1 MERVVSDASVV
12 VKWFIQEEY
21 SDKALKL
28 RDMHVNGEVYLA
40 APELLPFEVL
50 NALKYSGLFSL
61 EELKMAAISL
71 SSYGIELY
79 SLRGELAQKTV
90 EIAVK
95 ENITVYDA
103 AYIALA
109 QELNTIFYTA
119 DEKLIKKMGEEYSKI
134 MFHISKIL

>member
-1 MERVVSDASVV
+1 MEQVVSDASVV

-28 RDMHVNGEVYLA
+28 RDMHVNGETCVA

-50 NALKYSGLFSL
+50 NALKYSHLFNL
-61 EELKMAAISL
+61 EELKTAAISL

-79 SLRGELAQKTV
+79 PLKGELAQKTI

-95 ENITVYDA
+95 KNITVYDA

-109 QELNTIFYTA
+109 QELNTILYTV
-119 DEKLIKKMGEEYSKI
+119 DEKLIRKIGKEYSKI
-134 MFHISKIL
+134 VLHISQIH

>member
-1 MERVVSDASVV
+1 MEQVVSDASVV

-28 RDMHVNGEVYLA
+28 RDMHVNGEVYVT

-50 NALKYSGLFSL
+50 NALKYSGLFKL
-61 EELKMAAISL
+61 EELKIAAISL

-79 SLRGELAQKTV
+79 SLEGKLAEKAL
-90 EIAVK
+90 EIAV
-95 ENITVYDA
+95 ERDITVYDA

-109 QELNTIFYTA
+109 QELNTILYTA
-119 DEKLIKKMGEEYSKI
+119 DRKLIRKVGKKYSEI
-134 MFHISKIL
+134 VLHISKVP

>member
-1 MERVVSDASVV
+1 MERVVSDASVI

-28 RDMHVNGEVYLA
+28 RDMHINGEIYLA

-50 NALKYSGLFSL
+50 NALKYSRLFNL

-79 SLRGELAQKTV
+79 SLRGKLAQKTM
-90 EIAVK
+90 EIAVRK
-95 ENITVYDA
+95 GITVYDA

-109 QELNTIFYTA
+109 QELNTNLYTA
-119 DEKLIKKMGEEYSKI
+119 DEKLIRKTGKEYSKI
-134 MFHISKIL
+134 ILHISKIP

>member
-1 MERVVSDASVV
+1 
-12 VKWFIQEEY
+12 
-21 SDKALKL
+21 
-28 RDMHVNGEVYLA
+28 
-40 APELLPFEVL
+40 
-50 NALKYSGLFSL
+50 
-61 EELKMAAISL
+61 KMAAISL

>member
-21 SDKALKL
+21 SDKALRL
-28 RDMHVNGEVYLA
+28 RDMHVNGEIYVT

-61 EELKMAAISL
+61 EELKMASISL
-71 SSYGIELY
+71 SSYGIELH
-79 SLRGELAQKTV
+79 SLKGKLAEKAL
-90 EIAVK
+90 EIAV
-95 ENITVYDA
+95 ERDITVYDA

-109 QELNTIFYTA
+109 QELNTILYTA
-119 DEKLIKKMGEEYSKI
+119 DRRLIRKIGKEYSEI
-134 MFHISKIL
+134 VLHISKIP